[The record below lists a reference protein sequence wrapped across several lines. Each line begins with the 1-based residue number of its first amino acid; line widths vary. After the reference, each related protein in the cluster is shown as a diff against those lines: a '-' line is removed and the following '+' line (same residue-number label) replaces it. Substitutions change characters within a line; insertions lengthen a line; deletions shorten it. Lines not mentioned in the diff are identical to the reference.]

1 MKKKTIL
8 VASLAVLGLM
18 ATGCQKEQMLVPQST
33 IAENAAIY
41 TVNYSVDGESN
52 AVILHNDDELAVLL
66 QQLNALA
73 RQGHRVVVSQN
84 GTTNTA
90 SAKEVVTFTT
100 YSEEEM
106 LAWEIARIK
115 EGYTVTVV
123 YDEKTGIY
131 TGTAIR

>member
-18 ATGCQKEQMLVPQST
+18 ATGCQKEQMLVPQSVV
-33 IAENAAIY
+33 AENSAIY

-52 AVILHNDDELAVLL
+52 AVILHNDGELTALL

-73 RQGHRVVVSQN
+73 RQGHRVVVSQS
-84 GTTNTA
+84 GTTNTV

>member
-66 QQLNALA
+66 QQLNALV